1 MPRCIAGRYRLPCLH
16 YPIINQKFPMIK
28 HVFALCL
35 FGLVLVG
42 CQSNSETET
51 GDDAPVMQDPQPA
64 TPEQVEERTSNL
76 PNPTDI
82 RFSWAEPKMDE
93 NDVPTTELY
102 ARFDRNRIPLGTVNA
117 PSQLDQA
124 EWGTYNVPD
133 EALTAAY
140 SFYAGLLEV
149 FYMVRTNQ
157 TIEIYRAE
165 QDEMDNEVLSYEL
178 IKMYPVAP
186 MD

>member
-1 MPRCIAGRYRLPCLH
+1 MSRSLFL
-16 YPIINQKFPMIK
+16 
-28 HVFALCL
+28 FAFVCL
-35 FGLVLVG
+35 FTAA
-42 CQSNSETET
+42 CTQEAEQDQSAET
-51 GDDAPVMQDPQPA
+51 PVIQDPNPV

-82 RFSWAEPKMDE
+82 RFYWAEPTTDE
-93 NDVPTTELY
+93 NEVPTTELY

-117 PSQLDQA
+117 PSELEKA
-124 EWGTYNVPD
+124 EWETYNVPD
-133 EALTAAY
+133 EALTTAY
-140 SFYAGLLEV
+140 SYYAGLLEV

-165 QDEMDNEVLSYEL
+165 QDEMDSDPLSYEL

-186 MD
+186 AQ

>member
-1 MPRCIAGRYRLPCLH
+1 
-16 YPIINQKFPMIK
+16 MIK
-28 HVFALCL
+28 QFFALCL
-35 FGLVLVG
+35 IGALLVS
-42 CQSNSETET
+42 CQSNSEPET
-51 GDDAPVMQDPQPA
+51 SDDAPVMQDPQPA

-93 NDVPTTELY
+93 NEVPTTELY

-117 PSQLDQA
+117 PSELNKA
-124 EWGTYNVPD
+124 EWNNYNVPE

-149 FYMVRTNQ
+149 FYMVRTSQ
-157 TIEIYRAE
+157 TIEIYKGE
-165 QDEMDNEVLSYEL
+165 QDETDSDPISYEL

-186 MD
+186 AQ

>member
-1 MPRCIAGRYRLPCLH
+1 MNRSLLLIAFISL
-16 YPIINQKFPMIK
+16 
-28 HVFALCL
+28 FAVACTTDSAED
-35 FGLVLVG
+35 
-42 CQSNSETET
+42 QSADE
-51 GDDAPVMQDPQPA
+51 PVMQDPQPA

-82 RFSWAEPKMDE
+82 RFYWAEPTVDE
-93 NDVPTTELY
+93 NEVPTTELY

-117 PSQLDQA
+117 PSELEKA
-124 EWGTYNVPD
+124 EWETYSVPD

-140 SFYAGLLEV
+140 SYYAGLLEV

-165 QDEMDNEVLSYEL
+165 QDEMDSDQLAYEL

-186 MD
+186 AQ

>member
-1 MPRCIAGRYRLPCLH
+1 MNRSLLLIA
-16 YPIINQKFPMIK
+16 FMSF
-28 HVFALCL
+28 FAFACTPDS
-35 FGLVLVG
+35 GED
-42 CQSNSETET
+42 QSTDE
-51 GDDAPVMQDPQPA
+51 PVMQDPQPA

-82 RFSWAEPKMDE
+82 RFSWSEPKMDQNE
-93 NDVPTTELY
+93 VPTTELY

-117 PSQLDQA
+117 PSELDTA
-124 EWGTYNVPD
+124 EWDNYNVPD

-165 QDEMDNEVLSYEL
+165 QDEMDSEPLSYEL
-178 IKMYPVAP
+178 IKMYAVAP
-186 MD
+186 AN